1 MSNIKLYFLSRPSLD
16 VSSEVFYIKG
26 ILKNFAK
33 FTGKHLRLSPFFKVC
48 NFIKKRFWHRCS
60 PMNFAK
66 TSGRLLLYIM
76 NMFDDTL
83 NETNIKK
90 AFLKVK
96 RNYKH
101 WAKKSFYVIFATNN
115 LSVALKKLIFT
126 QRIIIIDI
134 LYHTI

>member
-1 MSNIKLYFLSRPSLD
+1 
-16 VSSEVFYIKG
+16 
-26 ILKNFAK
+26 
-33 FTGKHLRLSPFFKVC
+33 
-48 NFIKKRFWHRCS
+48 
-60 PMNFAK
+60 MNFAK

-83 NETNIKK
+83 TGTNIKK

-101 WAKKSFYVIFATNN
+101 WAKKGFYVIFATNN